1 MPRSLG
7 LDFGTSNTVVVAGD
21 GATSFEPLLFG
32 EADKAVSSLPTVL
45 SFQDRGPR
53 NAPKPDVGPW
63 AIESFLNSLD
73 DVRFIQSL
81 KTFVANGLFKGT
93 GIFGKRFEFED
104 LMATF
109 LAEADRHLDGPLF
122 PEGTRVVVGRPVV
135 FAGNAPDE
143 ALAVSRYRETF
154 RRLGIEDLIFVYEP
168 VGAAFSFADRL
179 EKESV
184 VLVADFGG
192 GTTDY
197 SLMRFK
203 KHDGIL
209 TADPLGRGGIGI
221 AGDTF
226 DYRIIYNVILP
237 EIGKGSRYTSMGKS
251 LEVPPNLFTNFARWH
266 LLSLFKTSDD
276 FKELRKLLRWCHD
289 QEKIELFISLVEEDQ
304 GYPLFKAVSSA
315 KAELSDSDAAEL
327 RFAPLG
333 RDFAVRIRRT
343 DFESWIADDL
353 KRMDTALDQTLARAG
368 LTDQDI
374 DHVFLTGG
382 TSFVPALRAQ
392 FQNRFGPQRLSGG
405 EELTSVAKGL
415 AMIGAR
421 EDAAAWA
428 TGSIPADA

>member
-7 LDFGTSNTVVVAGD
+7 LDFGTSNTVVVASD
-21 GATSFEPLLFG
+21 DTNSFVPVQFG
-32 EADKAVSSLPTVL
+32 TPERAVSSLPTVL

-53 NAPKPDVGPW
+53 HAPKPDVGPW

-81 KTFVANGLFKGT
+81 KTFVANSLFKGT

-122 PEGTRVVVGRPVV
+122 PEGTKVVVGRPVV

-154 RRLGIEDLIFVYEP
+154 RRLGIQDLIFVYEP

-179 EKESV
+179 EKESI

-203 KHDGIL
+203 KRDGVL
-209 TADPLGRGGIGI
+209 TADPLGRGGVGI

-237 EIGKGSRYTSMGKS
+237 EIGKGSLYTSMGKS

-289 QEKIELFISLVEEDQ
+289 QDKIELFISLVEEDQ
-304 GYPLFKAVSSA
+304 GFPLFKAVSGA
-315 KAELSDSDAAEL
+315 KAELSSQENTDL

-333 RDFAVRIRRT
+333 QDFTARISRC
-343 DFESWIADDL
+343 DFESWIAEDL
-353 KRMDTALDQTLARAG
+353 KRMDSALDQTLAGAG
-368 LTDQDI
+368 LTDRDI

-382 TSFVPALRAQ
+382 TSFVPAVRAQ
-392 FQNRFGPQRLSGG
+392 FQNRFGSERLSGG
-405 EELTSVAKGL
+405 DELTSVAKGL

-428 TGSIPADA
+428 AGTVPIDA